1 MISELDKTGL
11 VLHERLLAGDELATA
26 EIAELFLPPLFRSLA
41 SNYRSVRDSDL
52 ITTAVEDSLLSYFAN
67 ASKFDPSRLGL
78 FAYLR
83 MSAEGD
89 LLNSLRK
96 PKIVELTAL
105 DSEHVLEGL
114 HGTSDPEGL
123 MIKCDSPLLR
133 EVNELIKNQVDREFF
148 ALMAEGVR
156 ETSDYAALLGISDLP
171 VTEQAAV
178 VKRHKDR
185 LKKSLQRKMK
195 RRAGS
200 HE

>member
-1 MISELDKTGL
+1 MRSELDEAGL
-11 VLHERLLAGDELATA
+11 LLHERLLVGDELATA
-26 EIAELFLPPLFRSLA
+26 EISELFLPLLVRSLTGKYP
-41 SNYRSVRDSDL
+41 SIRDPHL
-52 ITTAVEDSLLSYFAN
+52 LNTAVEDALLSYFSKP
-67 ASKFDPSRLGL
+67 SKFEPNKLRL

-114 HGTSDPEGL
+114 HDSADPEDL
-123 MIKCDSPLLR
+123 MIKGDSPLLR
-133 EVNELIKNQVDREFF
+133 EVNELIKNPVDREFF
-148 ALMAEGVR
+148 ALMADGVR
-156 ETSDYAALLGISDLP
+156 ETSDYAKLLGISDLP
-171 VTEQAAV
+171 ASAQAVV

-195 RRAGS
+195 RRGS
-200 HE
+200 DG